1 MYLARSLTDMSTTE
15 IGDTFGGRDH
25 TTVMHAYNKIS
36 KNVENDAW
44 FAAEINKIIKL
55 IKEDN

>member
-25 TTVMHAYNKIS
+25 TTVMHACKQID
-36 KNVENDAW
+36 KKVTEDAW
-44 FAAEINKIIKL
+44 FAAEINKIVKL
-55 IKEDN
+55 IKEEY